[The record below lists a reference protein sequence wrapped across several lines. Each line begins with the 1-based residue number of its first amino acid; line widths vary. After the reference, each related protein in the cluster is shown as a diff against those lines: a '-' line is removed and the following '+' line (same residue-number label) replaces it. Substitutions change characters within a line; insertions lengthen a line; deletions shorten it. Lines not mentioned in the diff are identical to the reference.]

1 MCTFENWIRLSKP
14 FRFQTDQKLAVGYFV
29 TWFGE
34 YFETV
39 LVVNGRHLMWIL
51 PLTYSCLF
59 QTLTERMKN
68 LFFPTEVLYHSWSLL
83 IAGEIKCRFRADILV
98 GLKPFNFRISICNLF
113 VYFSFPFQFGEYS
126 AKTDHLN
133 FKAKM
138 NESSSMGTKNILYK
152 LFPRHDSS
160 RSSSPDAVDI
170 SFSLQQLFLAS
181 LPVLWP
187 VFMNVSD
194 ILIVKTKQR
203 LQTRS
208 KILLACLALTD
219 LLTGLILQPACLELS
234 VICLLQDKDKTDL
247 CKIDLMFT
255 SSFILFWFASVCH
268 LVHDNDLTVNNMGR

>member
-1 MCTFENWIRLSKP
+1 
-14 FRFQTDQKLAVGYFV
+14 
-29 TWFGE
+29 
-34 YFETV
+34 
-39 LVVNGRHLMWIL
+39 
-51 PLTYSCLF
+51 
-59 QTLTERMKN
+59 
-68 LFFPTEVLYHSWSLL
+68 
-83 IAGEIKCRFRADILV
+83 
-98 GLKPFNFRISICNLF
+98 
-113 VYFSFPFQFGEYS
+113 
-126 AKTDHLN
+126 
-133 FKAKM
+133 M

-170 SFSLQQLFLAS
+170 SFSLQQLFSAS

-234 VICLLQDKDKTDL
+234 LICLLQGKDKTDL
-247 CKIDLMFT
+247 CKVDLVFT

-268 LVHDNDLTVNNMGR
+268 LVIMTCEQYGTIKCSFTRNKLLAKALILYLGLHQSSCWFSCLNHYSLQSQLSRQHCWVQSSSLKFSSLSRPTATKKTHQISSYIEAKKIPKREKSPKNNYNNDTEDFSVFPFALCFRPCMKFSQMEKDSNNNSSFYRCDGKFEFIS